1 MLDPLLQ
8 ILPCVAKTVDV
19 VVLHV
24 EADEVMQLTL
34 TAGQRLGAL
43 VDDKAQVKLAVLEVV
58 GHLIGWVEIVAV
70 WERQPKLH
78 IPHSGDQLKNSKRSW
93 TCCHHQ
99 ES

>member
-8 ILPCVAKTVDV
+8 ILPCVAKTIDV

-24 EADEVMQLTL
+24 DADELMQLTVL
-34 TAGQRLGAL
+34 IGQRLDAL
-43 VDDKAQVKLAVLEVV
+43 VDGKAQVQLRVLEVV

-78 IPHSGDQLKNSKRSW
+78 IPHSSDQSK
-93 TCCHHQ
+93 
-99 ES
+99 

>member
-8 ILPCVAKTVDV
+8 ILPCVAKTIDV

-24 EADEVMQLTL
+24 EADELMQLTVL
-34 TAGQRLGAL
+34 AGHRLDAL
-43 VDDKAQVKLAVLEVV
+43 VDGKAQVQLRVLEVV

-78 IPHSGDQLKNSKRSW
+78 IPHSSDQSK
-93 TCCHHQ
+93 
-99 ES
+99 